1 MAEWSFMIYK
11 NIIEAEFVR
20 RTNRFIAVVNINGR
34 EETVHVKNTGRCK
47 ELLIPGSL
55 VYLEKSDNP
64 LRKTQY
70 DLIAVL
76 KNGEKLVNI
85 DSQVVNEIAFDWLRK
100 GNIFPKGSKIKREV
114 RYGNSRFDIY
124 MENGLRKAFLE
135 VKGVTLEDNG
145 SARFPDAPTERGI
158 KHVNE
163 LINCLNEG
171 YEAYILFVIQM
182 KGVTFFSPNDLTHKA
197 FGDTLRTACKAG
209 VKIKA
214 VDCIVSS
221 NSIDIDSE
229 VEIRL

>member
-20 RTNRFIAVVNINGR
+20 RTNRFIAVVKINGK

-64 LRKTQY
+64 FRKTQY
-70 DLIAVL
+70 DLVAVL
-76 KNGEKLVNI
+76 KNGETIVNM
-85 DSQVVNEIAFDWLRK
+85 DSQVVNEVAFDWLRK

-197 FGDTLRTACKAG
+197 FGDTLRTAYKAG